1 MKGDRMPEIIVK
13 YEDKIIERVVSEKKR
28 ISIGRTSDND
38 IVLDNRGVSR
48 KHAQIEFNGEAA
60 VIIDNESLNGTFVNN
75 RKISEEV
82 LTDRDV
88 ITIGKYN
95 LEYLIEGQKD
105 NSQAGLDGTMILNTK
120 KQKDLL
126 ASDKLEKEIV
136 QRMGG
141 SVLLGEENS
150 DFSEYRLDRDVTTIG
165 KAKFVHIHARG
176 FFLSGIQAKI
186 VKEGDQLA
194 IVNLGRK
201 GKTKVNGGIVDK
213 LTLKNGDIVQVGK
226 SVFRYLEGSR

>member
-1 MKGDRMPEIIVK
+1 MPEIIVK
-13 YEDKIIERVVSEKKR
+13 FDDKVIERVVSEKKR

-75 RKISEEV
+75 RKINEEI
-82 LTDRDV
+82 LNDRDV

-95 LEYLIEGQKD
+95 LEYSTE
-105 NSQAGLDGTMILNTK
+105 SQLETSLASLDGTMILKTK
-120 KQKDLL
+120 KQKELI
-126 ASDKLEKEIV
+126 ASDKLEKEIIR
-136 QRMGG
+136 RMGG

-150 DFSEYRLDRDVTTIG
+150 DFSEYQLDRDVTTIG

-186 VKEGDQLA
+186 VKEGDQLH

-201 GKTKVNGGIVDK
+201 GKTKVNGEVVEK
-213 LTLKNGDIVQVGK
+213 LNLRNGDIIQIGK
-226 SVFRYLEGSR
+226 SVFRYLEGNR

>member
-1 MKGDRMPEIIVK
+1 MPEIIVK
-13 YEDKIIERVVSEKKR
+13 FDDKVIERVVSEKKR

-75 RKISEEV
+75 RKINEEI
-82 LTDRDV
+82 LNDRD

-95 LEYLIEGQKD
+95 LEYSTE
-105 NSQAGLDGTMILNTK
+105 SQRETSLASLDGTMILKTK
-120 KQKDLL
+120 KQKELI
-126 ASDKLEKEIV
+126 ASDKLEKEIIR
-136 QRMGG
+136 RMGG

-150 DFSEYRLDRDVTTIG
+150 DFSEYQLDRDVTTIG

-176 FFLSGIQAKI
+176 ISFILLISDARAKPRLT
-186 VKEGDQLA
+186 VKL
-194 IVNLGRK
+194 
-201 GKTKVNGGIVDK
+201 
-213 LTLKNGDIVQVGK
+213 LKN
-226 SVFRYLEGSR
+226 

>member
-1 MKGDRMPEIIVK
+1 MPEIIVK
-13 YEDKIIERVVSEKKR
+13 YEDKVIERIVSEKKR
-28 ISIGRTSDND
+28 MSIGRTSDND

-75 RKISEEV
+75 RKINEEI
-82 LTDRDV
+82 LNDRDV

-95 LEYLIEGQKD
+95 LEYCTESQRVQ
-105 NSQAGLDGTMILNTK
+105 SQAGLDGTMILNTK
-120 KQKDLL
+120 KQKELI
-126 ASDKLEKEIV
+126 AGDKLEKEIV

-150 DFSEYRLDRDVTTIG
+150 DFSEYQLDRDVTTIG

-186 VKEGDQLA
+186 VKEGNQMN

-201 GKTKVNGGIVDK
+201 GKTKVNGEAVEN
-213 LTLKNGDIVQVGK
+213 LNLKNGDIIQVGK
-226 SVFRYLEGSR
+226 SVFRYLEGNR

>member
-1 MKGDRMPEIIVK
+1 MPEIIVK
-13 YEDKIIERVVSEKKR
+13 FDDKVIERVVSEKKR

-75 RKISEEV
+75 RKINEEI
-82 LTDRDV
+82 LNDRDV

-95 LEYLIEGQKD
+95 LEYSTE
-105 NSQAGLDGTMILNTK
+105 SQRETSLASLDGTMILKTK
-120 KQKDLL
+120 KQKELI
-126 ASDKLEKEIV
+126 ASDKLEKEIIR
-136 QRMGG
+136 RMGG

-150 DFSEYRLDRDVTTIG
+150 DFSEYQLDRDVTTIG

-186 VKEGDQLA
+186 VKEGDQLH

-201 GKTKVNGGIVDK
+201 GKTKVNGEVVEK
-213 LTLKNGDIVQVGK
+213 LNLRNGDIIQIGK
-226 SVFRYLEGSR
+226 SVFRYLEGNR